1 MPMPTPTPD
10 PAKADRAVREAIQS
24 LMAARLGRGFVPLAI
39 LFATGAV
46 GTLRGTFSGMPLALG
61 AIAASAAMLAY
72 GLRIVQRALSRPHRA
87 WMSMAMVGSIA
98 PPAFALYVL
107 GWLGLKGLAAVESA
121 QGFGLAILYIGMG
134 VWVLRRWMAV
144 VEIERL
150 AEVMMLDSHGGGG
163 SA

>member
-1 MPMPTPTPD
+1 MSTPTSIPD
-10 PAKADRAVREAIQS
+10 PAKGERAVREAIQS

-39 LFATGAV
+39 LFATGVV
-46 GTLRGTFSGMPLALG
+46 GALRDASSGTPLALG
-61 AIAASAAMLAY
+61 AIAASSAMLAY
-72 GLRIVQRALSRPHRA
+72 GLRIVQNALGRPHRA

-107 GWLGLKGLAAVESA
+107 GWLGLRGMAVAESA
-121 QGFGLAILYIGMG
+121 QGVGLAILYLGMG

-150 AEVMMLDSHGGGG
+150 AEAMVLNSHGGGG